1 MKTIEIK
8 YRPIAF
14 IPVTRT
20 RIGIFPECWSDLTP
34 AQLIAI
40 SHVQDQS
47 LDDFEFLHQV
57 TGISRSILKKL
68 AQYQLWELGQGFGWV
83 QEIKPHNKFIIPEIN
98 VGDARFYAPMDK
110 LKKFQFGQFI
120 FADSCFSDYQ
130 ENKTEEE
137 LNRFIASMYLPRGM
151 EFSDELL
158 EINTP
163 VISRV
168 PLHAKEA
175 IVLNYFLVK
184 QWLSDVYPLVFQPS
198 KQEEKPGKTT
208 RSNNNGWIKIF
219 EQIVGDDIINSDRYA
234 TLPLHNVLR
243 FLSDRIKQNM
253 KKH

>member
-1 MKTIEIK
+1 MRTIDIK
-8 YRPIAF
+8 YRPVPF
-14 IPVTRT
+14 LPVTRT
-20 RIGIFPECWSDLTP
+20 MHGIFPESWSDLTP
-34 AQLIAI
+34 SQLIAI
-40 SHVQDQS
+40 AHVQDQS

-57 TGISRSILKKL
+57 TGISSSILKKL
-68 AQYQLWELGQGFGWV
+68 AQYQLWELSQGFEWV
-83 QEIKPHNKFIIPEIN
+83 QDIKPHNKFIIPEIN
-98 VGDARFYAPMDK
+98 VGDARFYAPLDK
-110 LKKFQFGQFI
+110 LKKFQFGRFI

-130 ENKTEEE
+130 ESKSEDD
-137 LNRFIASMYLPRGM
+137 LNRFIAAMYLPGGM

-163 VISRV
+163 LMAEV
-168 PLHAKEA
+168 PLHVKEG

-198 KQEEKPGKTT
+198 THEEKPGKTP
-208 RSNNNGWIKIF
+208 RRNDNGWIKIF

-234 TLPLHNVLR
+234 SLPLHNVLR